1 VYLSALS
8 QAGPGRRLT
17 CTDGAIGAAINLQGI
32 AMTQTA
38 RLPFFELA
46 KPSLHALIALSG
58 TVKKSSLDARLVE
71 LVHLRIS
78 QINGCGVCVDMHWR
92 ELVRQDADARHLN
105 ALPGWRE
112 APFFS
117 ERERAA
123 LHWAEIVNA
132 IPAKD
137 PSDQDFSR
145 LQQYFSDNEIVELGY
160 AIAVIRAWNVLN
172 ISMRNPIPE
181 NPAPGF

>member
-1 VYLSALS
+1 M
-8 QAGPGRRLT
+8 
-17 CTDGAIGAAINLQGI
+17 DGAIGAATNLQGI

-46 KPSLHALIALSG
+46 QPSLHALIALSG
-58 TVKKSSLDARLVE
+58 TVKKSSLGARLVE
-71 LVHLRIS
+71 LVHLRVS
-78 QINGCGVCVDMHWR
+78 QINGCGVCIDMHWR
-92 ELVRQDADARHLN
+92 DLIRQDADPRHLN
-105 ALPGWRE
+105 ALAGWRE

-137 PSDQDFSR
+137 ASDDEFCK
-145 LQQYFSDNEIVELGY
+145 LQQHFSDNEIADLGY
-160 AIAVIRAWNVLN
+160 AIAVIRSWNVLN
-172 ISMRNPIPE
+172 ISLRNPIPE
-181 NPAPGF
+181 NPTPGF